1 MPPQA
6 CLLLLLLLLLGADVS
21 PYPDIETSLV
31 ELADEGR
38 KAQKAKMVVVLRKTS
53 SSPVI
58 PDDDSEQTI

>member
-1 MPPQA
+1 
-6 CLLLLLLLLLGADVS
+6 
-21 PYPDIETSLV
+21 V

-38 KAQKAKMVVVLRKTS
+38 KAQKAKMVVVLRKIS